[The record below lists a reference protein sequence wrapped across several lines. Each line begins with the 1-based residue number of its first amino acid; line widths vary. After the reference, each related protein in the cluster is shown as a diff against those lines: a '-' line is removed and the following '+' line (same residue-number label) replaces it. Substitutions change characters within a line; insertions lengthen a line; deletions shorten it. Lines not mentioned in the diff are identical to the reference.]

1 MCTRTLVRRFCA
13 AAALALGCSMA
24 SAQYYGN
31 MNDAAQPGT
40 GRVASSRARAGVRVD
55 QNLKNY
61 LPLDLVLTESDG
73 TRVPLREYFGDKP
86 VLLQLI
92 FYQCPG
98 VCTAELNSLTNAM
111 RDFGKYE
118 VGKQY
123 KVLTVSI
130 MPTETVEMAKNKKM
144 AYLDILN
151 RPGSEDGWHFFVG
164 DYDTVREL
172 ADAVGFRYVY
182 DPTNDTIVHPACL
195 VVLTPQAQ
203 ITQYFLETEYAPK
216 VLLNSLIEAK
226 KGRIGVRQEN
236 PSFWSCIDLDPLTGR
251 RSLNVLKAVKIGGAL
266 TLAALV
272 ISIVFMTIK
281 YKVSSVSA
289 DGASGEGS

>member
-1 MCTRTLVRRFCA
+1 MCARAFVRHFCA
-13 AAALALGCSMA
+13 AASLALFCSMA

-31 MNDAAQPGT
+31 MNEAAQPGT
-40 GRVASSRARAGVRVD
+40 GRVASTRARAGVRVD

-73 TRVPLREYFGDKP
+73 TRVALREYFSDKP

-92 FYQCPG
+92 FYKCPG

-111 RDFGKYE
+111 RSFGKYE

-123 KVLTVSI
+123 DVLTVSI
-130 MPTETVEMAKNKKM
+130 MPTETEEMAKNKKM

-151 RPGSEDGWHFFVG
+151 RPGAEDGWHFFVG
-164 DYDTVREL
+164 DYETVKEL
-172 ADAVGFRYVY
+172 ADAIGFRYVY
-182 DPTNDTIVHPACL
+182 DETNDTIVHPACL

>member
-1 MCTRTLVRRFCA
+1 MCQRTLIRHFCA
-13 AAALALGCSMA
+13 AASLALGCSMA
-24 SAQYYGN
+24 SAQFYGN
-31 MNDAAQPGT
+31 MSDSAQPGT
-40 GRVASSRARAGVRVD
+40 GRVASTRSRAGVRVD

-61 LPLDLVLTESDG
+61 LPLNLVLTESDG
-73 TRVPLREYFGDKP
+73 TRVALREYFSDKP
-86 VLLQLI
+86 VLLQLV

-111 RDFGKYE
+111 RSFPDYQLSEQFD
-118 VGKQY
+118 
-123 KVLTVSI
+123 VLTVSI

-151 RPGSEDGWHFFVG
+151 RPGAEDGWHFFVG
-164 DYDTVREL
+164 DYDTVKEL
-172 ADAVGFRYVY
+172 ADAIGFRYVY

-203 ITQYFLETEYAPK
+203 ITQYFLNTEYAPK
-216 VLLNSLIEAK
+216 VLLTSLIEAE

-236 PSFWSCIDLDPLTGR
+236 PSFWSCIELDPLTGQ
-251 RSLNVLKAVKIGGAL
+251 RSLNVLKAVRIGGVL

-272 ISIVFMTIK
+272 ISIAFMTIK
-281 YKVSSVSA
+281 YKISSASA
-289 DGASGEGS
+289 DGSPGGDK